1 MVGAEP
7 SFSAM
12 SDRPRRRRKA
22 PETHKRIRNR
32 DYRQLRHPFT
42 PQPVFSEDRVASMH
56 DTALR
61 VLEELGVKVLLPEA
75 REIFARAG
83 ASVDDEMMVKIG
95 RDVVEEAIRTAPSS
109 FHFTA
114 PNSERSQQWELGALL
129 MAPGAGCPNVTDL
142 ERGRRPGSLNDYI
155 ETLKLQQSFDAI
167 HQLGPSAEPQ
177 DVPIQFR
184 HYEQMKQQ
192 LILTDKP
199 LFMYSRGTKQTEQQF
214 DMMRMARGW
223 SDEEF
228 AADVKVMTII
238 NTNSP
243 RLIDNP
249 MAQGII
255 DFARAKQLSVI
266 TPFCLAGAMAP
277 ITVTGALVLQHAEAL
292 AAITLGQLAQP
303 GAPMAYGGFAS
314 NVDMKSGAPA
324 FGTPEH
330 VQACLGS
337 GQLARHINLPWRSAS
352 GSAGQVA
359 DSQSVQENALA
370 LWGAFMAG
378 ATLCVHSAGWLE
390 GGLTFGYEKF
400 IIDMEAV
407 NLLAELC
414 NPIAADDDDMA
425 FRAIAD
431 VQPGGHFFATE
442 HTMER
447 YQTAFYP
454 PVVADLSN
462 IGQWEDA
469 GAPTTAENATKV
481 WKDVLAEFTPPA
493 ACDGVEDKLAAYI
506 ETGIKDGG
514 APPID

>member
-1 MVGAEP
+1 MVGAELKL
-7 SFSAM
+7 SVM
-12 SDRPRRRRKA
+12 LDRLRRRRKA
-22 PETHKRIRNR
+22 PETPKRVRTR
-32 DYRQLRHPFT
+32 DYRQLRHPFA

-83 ASVDDEMMVKIG
+83 ATVDDEMMVKIG
-95 RDVVEEAIRTAPSS
+95 RDVVEEAVRTAPSS
-109 FHFTA
+109 FHFQA
-114 PNSERSQQWELGALL
+114 PNKERSQQWEHGALM

-142 ERGRRPGSLNDYI
+142 ERGRRAGSLNNYI

-177 DVPIQFR
+177 DIPIQLR

-192 LILTDKP
+192 LILCDKP
-199 LFMYSRGTKQTEQQF
+199 LFMYSRGTKQVEEQIE
-214 DMMRMARGW
+214 MIKIARQW
-223 SDEEF
+223 DDAAFE
-228 AADVKVMTII
+228 ADVKVMTII

-243 RLIDNP
+243 RMIDNP

-255 DFARAKQLSVI
+255 DFARANQLSII

-292 AAITLGQLAQP
+292 AAITLGQLIRP

-314 NVDMKSGAPA
+314 NVDMKSGSPA

-359 DSQSVQENALA
+359 DAQSVQENALA

-407 NLLAELC
+407 NTLAELC

-454 PVVADLSN
+454 PVVADLTN

-481 WKDVLAEFTPPA
+481 WKEVLAEFTPPA
-493 ACDGVEDKLAAYI
+493 ACEGVEDALAPYI
-506 ETGIKDGG
+506 EAGIKAGG

>member
-1 MVGAEP
+1 
-7 SFSAM
+7 
-12 SDRPRRRRKA
+12 
-22 PETHKRIRNR
+22 
-32 DYRQLRHPFT
+32 
-42 PQPVFSEDRVASMH
+42 MH

-61 VLEELGVKVLLPEA
+61 VLEQLGVKILLPEA
-75 REIFARAG
+75 RDIFARAG

-95 RDVVEEAIRTAPSS
+95 RDVVEQAIGTAPSS
-109 FHFTA
+109 FRFSA
-114 PNSERSQQWELGALL
+114 PNPDRSQQWEHGTLL

-142 ERGRRPGSLNDYI
+142 ERGRRPGSLRDYI

-177 DVPIQFR
+177 DVPVHIR

-199 LFMYSRGTKQTEQQF
+199 MFMYSRGTKQVEQQF
-214 DMMRMARGW
+214 EMIKLARGW
-223 SDEEF
+223 DDETLM
-228 AADVKVMTII
+228 ADVKAMTII

-243 RLIDNP
+243 RMIDNP
-249 MAQGII
+249 MAQGIM
-255 DFARAKQLSVI
+255 DFARLKQLSVI

-292 AAITLGQLAQP
+292 AAITLGQLVQP

-314 NVDMKSGAPA
+314 NVDMKSGSPA

-337 GQLARHINLPWRSAS
+337 GQLARHIDLPWRSAS

-359 DSQSVQENALA
+359 DSQSVQENAMA

-407 NLLAELC
+407 NTLAELC

-469 GAPTTAENATKV
+469 GAPTTAENATRV
-481 WKDVLAEFTPPA
+481 WQEVLAEYTPPA

-506 ETGIKDGG
+506 ETGIRDGG

>member
-1 MVGAEP
+1 ML
-7 SFSAM
+7 
-12 SDRPRRRRKA
+12 DRPRRRRKA
-22 PETHKRIRNR
+22 PDTPKRIRSR
-32 DYRQLRHPFT
+32 DYRQLRHPFA
-42 PQPVFSEDRVASMH
+42 PQPVFTDDRVASMH

-61 VLEELGVKVLLPEA
+61 VVEELGVKVLLPEA
-75 REIFARAG
+75 RQIFAKAG
-83 ASVDDEMMVKIG
+83 ASIDDDLMVRIG
-95 RDVVEEAIRTAPSS
+95 RDVVAEAIRTAPSS
-109 FHFTA
+109 FHFSA
-114 PNSERSQQWELGALL
+114 PNPDRSQQWELGALL

-177 DVPIQFR
+177 DVPIQNR

-199 LFMYSRGTKQTEQQF
+199 LFMYSRGAKQTEQQF

-228 AADVKVMTII
+228 EADVKVMTII

-255 DFARAKQLSVI
+255 DFARARQLSVI

-277 ITVTGALVLQHAEAL
+277 ITVAGALVLQHAEAL
-292 AAITLGQLAQP
+292 AAITLGQLANP

-314 NVDMKSGAPA
+314 NVDMKSGSPA

-337 GQLARHINLPWRSAS
+337 GQLARHIGLPWRSAS

-407 NLLAELC
+407 NTLAELC
-414 NPIAADDDDMA
+414 NPIAQDDDDMA

-447 YQTAFYP
+447 YQTAFYA
-454 PVVADLSN
+454 PVLADLSN
-462 IGQWEDA
+462 FGQWEDA

-481 WKDVLAEFTPPA
+481 WKEVLAAFEAPA
-493 ACDGVEDKLAAYI
+493 ICEGVEEVLAPYI
-506 ETGIKDGG
+506 EAGIAAGG
-514 APPID
+514 APPVD

>member
-1 MVGAEP
+1 ML
-7 SFSAM
+7 
-12 SDRPRRRRKA
+12 DRPRRRRKA
-22 PETHKRIRNR
+22 PETPKRIRTR
-32 DYRQLRHPFT
+32 DYRRLRHPFA
-42 PQPVFSEDRVASMH
+42 PQPVFSDDRIASMH

-61 VLEELGVKVLLPEA
+61 VLEDLGVKVLLPEA
-75 REIFARAG
+75 RQIFAEAG
-83 ASVDDEMMVKIG
+83 ASVDDDLMVKIG
-95 RDVVEEAIRTAPSS
+95 RDVVEEAILTAPSS
-109 FHFTA
+109 FHFSA
-114 PNSERSQQWELGALL
+114 VNPARSQQWELGALL

-192 LILTDKP
+192 LVLTDKP
-199 LFMYSRGTKQTEQQF
+199 LFMYSRGTRQTEQQF

-228 AADVKVMTII
+228 ERDVKVMTII

-277 ITVTGALVLQHAEAL
+277 ITVAGALVLQHAEAL
-292 AAITLGQLAQP
+292 AAITLGQLANP

-314 NVDMKSGAPA
+314 NVDMKSGSPA

-407 NLLAELC
+407 NTLAELC
-414 NPIAADDDDMA
+414 NPIAQDDDDMA

-481 WKDVLAEFTPPA
+481 WKDKLAEFQAPET
-493 ACDGVEDKLAAYI
+493 CEGVDEVLAPYI
-506 ETGIKDGG
+506 EAGIKDGG